1 MTAERMMPAFFAPSV
16 HAGGGLV
23 LLSDICRHWPPDR
36 PGLAF
41 LDVRSAPAL
50 DIPAAW
56 DVHWIPRTFG
66 GRLRA
71 ERRLLKESRT
81 CSIVVCFH
89 NLPPIFRLKAPVA
102 CYVQNP
108 VLIGLSQLS
117 SYTGWVRLRIAIE
130 RFISRTFKANVD
142 HYLVQT
148 PTMAGALARWLGPG
162 PGDRPFKIELMPFAD
177 PVALASPETSE
188 AIEFDFIYVSDGQAH
203 KNHRRL
209 FDAWERLSRG
219 GLRPSLAVT
228 LHPER
233 DRELAA
239 LLASMINRHG
249 LNITDLGQVPRDD
262 VLRYYRRARALL
274 FASFAESYGIPFLE
288 ARAVGLPILAAELD
302 FVRDMCEPAQTFD
315 PFSAISI
322 ARAVKRF
329 LGQGEKPLNPLAPGD
344 FIEGLLS
351 LANRSV

>member
-1 MTAERMMPAFFAPSV
+1 MSPIFFAPSV

-23 LLSDICRHWPPDR
+23 LLADICRHWPEGQPCT
-36 PGLAF
+36 AF
-41 LDVRSAPAL
+41 LDERVGPHL
-50 DIPAAW
+50 QIPAAW
-56 DVHWIPRTFG
+56 NVSWVSRSMI

-71 ERRLLKESRT
+71 ERVLSTASVRASL
-81 CSIVVCFH
+81 VVCFH
-89 NLPPIFRLKAPVA
+89 NLPPIFKSHAPVA

-117 SYTGWVRLRIAIE
+117 SYTGWVRLRIGIE
-130 RFISRTFKANVD
+130 RFISQTFKANVD

-148 PTMAGALARWLGPG
+148 PTMAAALARWLGPG
-162 PGDRPFKIELMPFAD
+162 PRGRRFKIELMPFAD
-177 PVALASPETSE
+177 PAALAAPETSE

-209 FDAWERLSRG
+209 FEAWERLSRD

-233 DRELAA
+233 DRELAT
-239 LLASMINRHG
+239 LLSSVTERHG
-249 LNITDLGQVPRDD
+249 LNITDLGQVPRDR
-262 VLRYYRRARALL
+262 VLRQYRRARALL

-302 FVRDMCEPAQTFD
+302 FVRDMCEPAETFD

-329 LGQGEKPLNPLAPGD
+329 LGKGEEPLDPLAPAA

-351 LANRSV
+351 LGNGSP